1 MIRLRQVALV
11 AHDLEPVATALC
23 ETFQLS
29 ICVRDLDVS
38 EFGLTNA
45 LMVVGDQFIEI
56 ITPVTEGTAGGRML
70 ERRGGDSGYMVLH
83 EVDDLD
89 DRLADLADRN
99 VRIIWA
105 ADHHDIRGRHLH
117 PKGGWRRGI
126 LSDREHQ
133 LRLRAV
139 SVGGPRCWRQRLCA
153 RGKRG
158 PHAADRDG
166 EQALG
171 GREARVSAVDPAAPL
186 EDEWN
191 LAAAARLAHER
202 RVRFE
207 ALSPSGAETERRSGK
222 RATREEPETAESEPE
237 AEHAEAEKPKKQRK
251 KTGVPLMRT
260 IAKAIVES
268 EGKVD
273 AFDPAAENGAV
284 LAKLADKQAKDEI
297 AGDDGRE
304 SCGVT
309 RPFRTV

>member
-56 ITPVTEGTAGGRML
+56 ITPVTEGTAGSRML

-117 PKGGWRRGI
+117 PK
-126 LSDREHQ
+126 D
-133 LRLRAV
+133 
-139 SVGGPRCWRQRLCA
+139 VGG
-153 RGKRG
+153 
-158 PHAADRDG
+158 
-166 EQALG
+166 
-171 GREARVSAVDPAAPL
+171 
-186 EDEWN
+186 
-191 LAAAARLAHER
+191 
-202 RVRFE
+202 
-207 ALSPSGAETERRSGK
+207 
-222 RATREEPETAESEPE
+222 
-237 AEHAEAEKPKKQRK
+237 
-251 KTGVPLMRT
+251 
-260 IAKAIVES
+260 AIVSLDEAIP
-268 EGKVD
+268 EGSWRWAGDTWTAHRHNSV
-273 AFDPAAENGAV
+273 V
-284 LAKLADKQAKDEI
+284 SSI
-297 AGDDGRE
+297 AG
-304 SCGVT
+304 VT
-309 RPFRTV
+309 VASNS

>member
-117 PKGGWRRGI
+117 PKDVGGAIVSLDEAIPEGSWRWAATRGPLTVTTPLSRRSPVSRLARTNPKRCVHVGRNLECQPRSPLRTPGLEAKESTKLISLPPTADEWENVTTSAASPGCSSNSGI
-126 LSDREHQ
+126 LS
-133 LRLRAV
+133 V
-139 SVGGPRCWRQRLCA
+139 NT
-153 RGKRG
+153 
-158 PHAADRDG
+158 
-166 EQALG
+166 LG
-171 GREARVSAVDPAAPL
+171 GRQP
-186 EDEWN
+186 
-191 LAAAARLAHER
+191 
-202 RVRFE
+202 
-207 ALSPSGAETERRSGK
+207 
-222 RATREEPETAESEPE
+222 TR
-237 AEHAEAEKPKKQRK
+237 
-251 KTGVPLMRT
+251 
-260 IAKAIVES
+260 
-268 EGKVD
+268 
-273 AFDPAAENGAV
+273 
-284 LAKLADKQAKDEI
+284 
-297 AGDDGRE
+297 
-304 SCGVT
+304 
-309 RPFRTV
+309 

>member
-117 PKGGWRRGI
+117 PKDVGGAIVSLDEAIPEGSWRWAGDTWTAHRHNSVVSSIAGVTVGAHDPEAMRTRWEELGVSTSVTFADAGPRGEGI
-126 LSDREHQ
+126 DQIDLVASDRQ
-133 LRLRAV
+133 R
-139 SVGGPRCWRQRLCA
+139 VG
-153 RGKRG
+153 
-158 PHAADRDG
+158 
-166 EQALG
+166 
-171 GREARVSAVDPAAPL
+171 
-186 EDEWN
+186 
-191 LAAAARLAHER
+191 ER
-202 RVRFE
+202 HDI
-207 ALSPSGAETERRSGK
+207 G
-222 RATREEPETAESEPE
+222 
-237 AEHAEAEKPKKQRK
+237 
-251 KTGVPLMRT
+251 
-260 IAKAIVES
+260 
-268 EGKVD
+268 
-273 AFDPAAENGAV
+273 
-284 LAKLADKQAKDEI
+284 
-297 AGDDGRE
+297 
-304 SCGVT
+304 GVT
-309 RPFRTV
+309 WVLV